1 MFVFWNN
8 IHKFAFFLF
17 KFSKEFVSLYF
28 CHKLRAKKNRKIN
41 MQLFEL
47 IIPQVFALKNAR
59 KS

>member
-41 MQLFEL
+41 MQLFE
-47 IIPQVFALKNAR
+47 
-59 KS
+59 